1 LQSNESKD
9 EDYDEFRAVDY
20 ISGARVHFNITRSE
34 EEQLTMTE
42 FVMMLKVKYP
52 DEKGFTK
59 DEYEAIT
66 KADDARN
73 DDLIKGKRRLVSRK
87 TV

>member
-1 LQSNESKD
+1 
-9 EDYDEFRAVDY
+9 
-20 ISGARVHFNITRSE
+20 
-34 EEQLTMTE
+34 MTE
-42 FVMMLKVKYP
+42 FVMMLKAKYP

-73 DDLIKGKRRLVSRK
+73 EDLIKGKRRLVSRK
-87 TV
+87 NVKS